1 MDRAEAGGRVRV
13 VRRLRG
19 AAASPRHHLLRPRD
33 RPRAGRPAALPHR
46 EQRLQALDP

>member
-19 AAASPRHHLLRPRD
+19 AAASHRNRFLRPRD
-33 RPRAGRPAALPHR
+33 RPRASRAAALPHR
-46 EQRLQALDP
+46 EQRLQTLDP